1 MATLAEQTREM
12 GSFLEGKSR
21 MEVRS
26 MCIEALRRWRSR
38 DPGATVAAMHGALG
52 LQLARDLVQAT
63 QSAIPPNELKEP
75 FLYAQ
80 DAPELASVM
89 DFAWWMI
96 RVGFAVPQFAVRGGG
111 SVVGGGVGQPP
122 ARIEVG
128 GTADLLG
135 LQLTVGGRRLLDGG
149 DEHPLAPGYLVRLL
163 ERCPNLAEDV
173 ITPIEDA
180 ILCMGYRLLRP
191 AVVLLGLAFET
202 AVDDVLEHLAQ
213 RAIVELERVGRTA
226 ALRIETLRRT
236 LPRLQFQRDELATAT
251 AAVDFADHLRDRR
264 NDAAHPIESWPFD
277 DKDEVEEL
285 TTSALRHLP
294 HLWGIAAHEVRT

>member
-12 GSFLEGKSR
+12 GRLLEGKSR

-135 LQLTVGGRRLLDGG
+135 LQLT
-149 DEHPLAPGYLVRLL
+149 VRLL